1 MLKLNFPPFVPII
14 HAFFLER
21 CCVSGLEPGCKNP
34 GGEQVGTASALG
46 CCPRAPTRA
55 PLEGRKEGSAASS
68 SRPQLLRLPHSR
80 SHRETDPKIS
90 ITWSSEEVKHHIFA
104 SQLTCAQKQIRTQ
117 ADPLTTCF
125 ASTLTQTLSMALSIL
140 ECLGSDFMLA
150 ANAKCSSAFFHSSLL
165 AYMKAMLYNT

>member
-1 MLKLNFPPFVPII
+1 M
-14 HAFFLER
+14 HFFLSAAVCLAWSQAAR
-21 CCVSGLEPGCKNP
+21 TQGVSKRAQPLPLGAAPGPPPEPP
-34 GGEQVGTASALG
+34 WS
-46 CCPRAPTRA
+46 
-55 PLEGRKEGSAASS
+55 KEGSAASS

-117 ADPLTTCF
+117 ADPLATCF

>member
-21 CCVSGLEPGCKNP
+21 CCMSGLEPGCKNP
-34 GGEQVGTASALG
+34 GGEQSGTASALG

-90 ITWSSEEVKHHIFA
+90 ITWSSEEVKAPHICFPVNMCTETNPNPSRPSRHLLRQRTHPNA
-104 SQLTCAQKQIRTQ
+104 FHGSVDFGMSRLRLHARSQR
-117 ADPLTTCF
+117 
-125 ASTLTQTLSMALSIL
+125 
-140 ECLGSDFMLA
+140 
-150 ANAKCSSAFFHSSLL
+150 
-165 AYMKAMLYNT
+165 